1 MGFCSN
7 QFSCQS
13 VPVFLGATPP
23 FVQPT
28 GNPVPPSAPVLAF
41 VAPKVTQPDAVNTS
55 QGPSPDMIKN
65 WKDFMREMKSSWEQ
79 FVGDA
84 SPQPTVGPSVPAAN
98 MGPNLL
104 QQLSPSD
111 DREAL
116 RAQRKAGSKRADS
129 GVRQSSRSS

>member
-1 MGFCSN
+1 
-7 QFSCQS
+7 
-13 VPVFLGATPP
+13 
-23 FVQPT
+23 
-28 GNPVPPSAPVLAF
+28 
-41 VAPKVTQPDAVNTS
+41 
-55 QGPSPDMIKN
+55 
-65 WKDFMREMKSSWEQ
+65 MREMKSSWEQ

-116 RAQRKAGSKRADS
+116 RAQRKAGSKWADS